1 LLTLASGHIPCDD
14 VAREIATPITR
25 PGRRVFLLRYYSATG
40 VKMKTYV
47 LVFALI
53 AAAAFSYP
61 ASIKCPIDG
70 EYMFFDHKVGY
81 GEDSVCWYA
90 HTHNVFD
97 SHGAHSEK
105 HTAYIPCP
113 DK

>member
-1 LLTLASGHIPCDD
+1 M
-14 VAREIATPITR
+14 
-25 PGRRVFLLRYYSATG
+25 RYYSATG